1 MMNFSAEKLEVRKLA
16 PEDVPAFN
24 LLIHLFNEVFE
35 EDEPAVS
42 SETNLFK
49 LLSNTHFVALA
60 AFYENE
66 IVGGLT
72 AYELPMYY
80 LENSEMFLY
89 DLAVKPEYQRM
100 GIGKRLLHRLNEY
113 CVKNGIFEFFV
124 LAHEEDQHAVEFYR
138 STGGKS
144 ENVVNF
150 LYKVTSARE

>member
-1 MMNFSAEKLEVRKLA
+1 MNFSAEKLEVRKLA
-16 PEDVPAFN
+16 PVDVSAFN

-35 EDEPAVS
+35 EDEPAIS

-89 DLAVKPEYQRM
+89 DLAVKPDYQRM

-113 CVKNGIFEFFV
+113 CLEKGM
-124 LAHEEDQHAVEFYR
+124 LA
-138 STGGKS
+138 
-144 ENVVNF
+144 
-150 LYKVTSARE
+150 